1 MSSTKLSS
9 KSGHTSVPP
18 KAHNTHLTNI
28 RYPYINKWDKTG
40 RYVEFEIGN
49 IHFSMANAIRRSI
62 ISGVKSVGFR
72 NEPYENCTIHIKHND
87 SPLNNQLLEHRI
99 AMVPINIA
107 DVEKFDCDDHLFV
120 IDVINSTNTNLHI
133 TTEDFKIKRISSNTW
148 LSDKEVRAF
157 FPPDPISGQFALLTK
172 LRPKYYIGGIVKD
185 PKLDKEMQSTFDRS
199 AEEPVKLYI
208 EAKAVISNGAEN
220 GHFNP
225 ACCAAYINTVDGET
239 AEVAAKVWIA
249 NEIARQN
256 SIGVTPYSEE
266 KLMKRFM
273 ISESQR
279 FFHKNARG
287 EPNLFTYKVESV
299 GVIPPLVIF
308 HRAIEVVKQKISGF
322 VANLLANNKDI
333 IDAKPSKQ
341 VNGGYDI
348 IVNNED
354 DTLGNLVQMHL
365 SLMYAD
371 YMLSDEN
378 RLLNFIGYRRTHP
391 LEQKIIFTIQP
402 NNKDGNN
409 TLEETIKNIIKPG
422 CQEIVRLLNILQ
434 SELENTPQFINE
446 IKSI

>member
-1 MSSTKLSS
+1 MSSS
-9 KSGHTSVPP
+9 KKHNTVVPP
-18 KAHNTHLTNI
+18 KTHNTHLTNI
-28 RYPYINKWDKTG
+28 RYPYLKKWDKNG
-40 RYVEFEIGN
+40 NYVEFEIGN
-49 IHFSMANAIRRSI
+49 IHFSMANAVRRSI

-99 AMVPINIA
+99 AMVPINVANI
-107 DVEKFDCDDHLFV
+107 EKFDCDDHLFV
-120 IDVINSTNTNLHI
+120 IDVVNSTNTNLHI
-133 TTEDFKIKRISSNTW
+133 TTEDFKVKRISSNTW
-148 LSDKEVRAF
+148 LSEKEVRQL

-172 LRPKYYIGGIVKD
+172 LRPKYYIGGIVKN
-185 PKLDKEMQSTFDRS
+185 PKIDKEMQSTFDRT
-199 AEEPVKLYI
+199 AEEPVKLYL

-225 ACCAAYINTVDGET
+225 ACCAAYINTVNMED

-256 SIGVTPYSEE
+256 SLGVTPFSEE
-266 KLMKRFM
+266 KLRKRFM

-279 FFHKNARG
+279 YFHKNERG
-287 EPNLFTYKVESV
+287 EPNIFTYKVESV

-308 HRAIEVVKQKISGF
+308 HRGIEVVKQKISGF
-322 VANLLANNKDI
+322 IGNLLANNKDVV
-333 IDAKPSKQ
+333 DVKPSKQ

-371 YMLSDEN
+371 YLLPNDK
-378 RLLNFIGYRRTHP
+378 RLLNFIGYRRPHP

-402 NNKDGNN
+402 NNNTENN
-409 TLEETIKNIIKPG
+409 TFEDIIKSVIKPG

-446 IKSI
+446 IKHIA